1 MLIVNDAHLCLA
13 GRSSLEERCPY
24 CKKPL
29 AAYPLVMSDDA
40 KQTVYHVTCAL
51 LPRHRPPGRS
61 RDLLPSSNSV
71 STIVCSHASRRRFC
85 HDGMRRAGANGRRY
99 PCSQQTFVRLRQ
111 PFEIRHSTSRARVSC
126 AIGIVVAVRRR
137 KGQLLAMIRGWGGR
151 WYPVE
156 SVYIAYAGRTLL
168 S

>member
-13 GRSSLEERCPY
+13 GRSSLEERCHY

-29 AAYPLVMSDDA
+29 AAYPLVMSNDA

-51 LPRHRPPGRS
+51 ELAT
-61 RDLLPSSNSV
+61 DLLVDLATFFHPPPLYP
-71 STIVCSHASRRRFC
+71 TIVCSHASRRRFC

-126 AIGIVVAVRRR
+126 AIGVVVAVRHSR
-137 KGQLLAMIRGWGGR
+137 GQLLAMIRGWGGR
-151 WYPVE
+151 WYPVD